1 MFPFFGGRKPRYSDP
16 SHAMAAGD
24 HGAALAMLEERLR
37 REPKNAAHWQRKI
50 AECHL
55 AAGRRAEAVQ
65 SYLAAAVELERQD
78 LTLQAIAIYAAVRR
92 LDPQNPEVTAR
103 LGEVAADEAR
113 DPSRP
118 DPAVAAAMTL
128 RTRLR
133 RYAPLFSEFDREELT
148 QILGV
153 TELHQLPLG
162 QVVFRQGDPGD
173 SLFVVVQGQVTLT
186 VDGFDG
192 TPILIETIT
201 DGGCFGEVSA
211 LAHLPR
217 NVTATTAAPTEL
229 LELSR
234 DYLEAVAIAHPRIWQ
249 VLEAFQ
255 KSRLIPAGA

>member
-1 MFPFFGGRKPRYSDP
+1 MFPLFGGRKPRYGDP
-16 SHAMAAGD
+16 AQALAAGD
-24 HGAALAMLEERLR
+24 PEAALALCEERLR
-37 REPKNAAHWQRKI
+37 RDPHNAAQWQRRI

-55 AAGRRAEAVQ
+55 AAGRRAEAVRA
-65 SYLAAAVELERQD
+65 YLAAAADLEQQD
-78 LTLQAIAIYAAVRR
+78 LLLQAIALYAAVRR
-92 LDPQNPEVTAR
+92 IDPQNAEVAAR

-113 DPSRP
+113 DPAQP
-118 DPAVAAAMTL
+118 DPELAGSMTI

-148 QILGV
+148 QILAV
-153 TELHQLPLG
+153 TEQHLLPLG

-173 SLFVVVQGQVTLT
+173 SIFVVVTGQVALT
-186 VDGFDG
+186 VDGVGG
-192 TPILIETIT
+192 TPVLIETVS
-201 DGGCFGEVSA
+201 DGGCFGELSA
-211 LAHLPR
+211 LARVPR

-255 KSRLIPAGA
+255 KGRLIPAGA

>member
-1 MFPFFGGRKPRYSDP
+1 MFSLFGGRKPRYADP
-16 SHAMAAGD
+16 SQAMAAGD
-24 HGAALAMLEERLR
+24 LETALAMFGERLR

-50 AECHL
+50 AECHA
-55 AAGRRAEAVQ
+55 AAGRPADAVRC
-65 SYLAAAVELERQD
+65 YLGAAAELERQNQM
-78 LTLQAIAIYAAVRR
+78 LQAIAVYTAVRR
-92 LDPQNPEVTAR
+92 LDPTNAEVALR

-113 DPSRP
+113 DLARP
-118 DPAVAAAMTL
+118 EPEVARSMTI

-162 QVVFRQGDPGD
+162 CVVFRQGDPGD
-173 SLFVVVQGQVTLT
+173 SIFVVVEGQVTLT
-186 VDGFDG
+186 VAGFDG
-192 TPILIETIT
+192 APVTIETIT

-211 LAHLPR
+211 LSRAPR

-234 DYLEAVAIAHPRIWQ
+234 DYLEAVAIAHPRVWQ

-255 KSRLIPAGA
+255 KSRLIPAGV

>member
-1 MFPFFGGRKPRYSDP
+1 
-16 SHAMAAGD
+16 MAAGD
-24 HGAALAMLEERLR
+24 HEVALAMYGERLR
-37 REPKNAAHWQRKI
+37 REPKSAAHWQRKI
-50 AECHL
+50 AECHA
-55 AAGRRAEAVQ
+55 AAGHRTEAVQ
-65 SYLAAAVELERQD
+65 AYLAAAAELEKQD
-78 LTLQAIAIYAAVRR
+78 QMLQAIAVYTAVRR
-92 LDPQNPEVTAR
+92 LDPTNAEVALR
-103 LGEVAADEAR
+103 LSEVAAEESR

-118 DPAVAAAMTL
+118 EPEVARSMTI

-162 QVVFRQGDPGD
+162 SIVFRQGDPGD
-173 SLFVVVQGQVTLT
+173 SIFVVVEGQVTLT
-186 VDGFDG
+186 VGGIDG
-192 TPILIETIT
+192 TPVAIETIT

-211 LAHLPR
+211 LSHLPR

-234 DYLEAVAIAHPRIWQ
+234 DYLEAVAIAHPRVWQ

-255 KSRLIPAGA
+255 KSRLIPAGV

>member
-1 MFPFFGGRKPRYSDP
+1 MFPLFGGRKPRYSDP

-24 HGAALAMLEERLR
+24 HESALAMIEERLR
-37 REPKNAAHWQRKI
+37 REPRNAAHWQRKL

-55 AAGRRAEAVQ
+55 AAGRRAEAVHA
-65 SYLAAAVELERQD
+65 YLAAAAELEKQD
-78 LTLQAIAIYAAVRR
+78 QMLQAIAVYAAARR
-92 LDPQNPEVTAR
+92 IDPKNAEVCAR

-113 DPSRP
+113 DPARP
-118 DPAVAAAMTL
+118 EPEVARSMTI

-133 RYAPLFSEFDREELT
+133 RYAPLFSEFDQEELT

-162 QVVFRQGDPGD
+162 SVIFRQGDPGD
-173 SLFVVVQGQVTLT
+173 SIFVVVEGQVTLT
-186 VDGFDG
+186 VDGVDG
-192 TPILIETIT
+192 SPIEIETIT

-211 LAHLPR
+211 LARVPR

-255 KSRLIPAGA
+255 KGRLIPAGV

>member
-1 MFPFFGGRKPRYSDP
+1 MFSLFGDRKPRYTDP
-16 SHAMAAGD
+16 SQAMAAGD
-24 HGAALAMLEERLR
+24 HETALAMCEERLR
-37 REPKNAAHWQRKI
+37 REPRNAAQWQRRI

-55 AAGRRAEAVQ
+55 AAGRRAEAVR
-65 SYLAAAVELERQD
+65 SYLAAAAELEKQD
-78 LTLQAIAIYAAVRR
+78 LLLQAIAIYAAVRR
-92 LDPQNPEVTAR
+92 LDPENAEVAAR

-113 DPSRP
+113 APSRP
-118 DPAVAAAMTL
+118 EPEVARSMTI

-148 QILGV
+148 QILAV

-162 QVVFRQGDPGD
+162 SIVFRQGDPGD
-173 SLFVVVQGQVTLT
+173 SIFVVVEGQVTLT
-186 VDGFDG
+186 VGGIDG
-192 TPILIETIT
+192 TPVAIETIT

-211 LAHLPR
+211 LSRVPR

-234 DYLEAVAIAHPRIWQ
+234 DYLEAVAIAHPRVWQ

-255 KSRLIPAGA
+255 KSRLIPAGI

>member
-1 MFPFFGGRKPRYSDP
+1 MFPLFGARRPRYAGP
-16 SHAMAAGD
+16 SQALAAGD
-24 HGAALAMLEERLR
+24 HEAALAMCEDRLR
-37 REPKNAAHWQRKI
+37 REPKNAAQWQRRI

-55 AAGRRAEAVQ
+55 AAGHRAEAVQ
-65 SYLAAAVELERQD
+65 SYLAAAAELEKRDQ
-78 LTLQAIAIYAAVRR
+78 TLQAIAVYAVVRR
-92 LDPQNPEVTAR
+92 LDPHNAEVAAR

-118 DPAVAAAMTL
+118 EPEVAHSMTI

-148 QILGV
+148 QVLEV

-162 QVVFRQGDPGD
+162 SIVFRQGDPGN
-173 SLFVVVQGQVTLT
+173 SIFVVVEGQVTLT
-186 VDGFDG
+186 VSGVDG
-192 TPILIETIT
+192 TPVAVETVT

-211 LAHLPR
+211 LSRAPR

-255 KSRLIPAGA
+255 KNRLIPAGV